1 MTESYVQIA
10 PDGAGKQIDA
20 FTVGGGTLYRQAV
33 VVADPTTQGNVATVT
48 AAGALQVSDV
58 VIGGAVS
65 GTGGGTTTLS
75 TTDPNV
81 ALAGSNDAPI
91 FTAITGDPSGDF
103 AGINLFEAAMDSG
116 GSLGFNVRVQNQPLQ
131 DQNGALIISDAPNVQ
146 QLSGPA
152 GASFVVW
159 MGGYKS
165 LAVAVPA
172 GITVTYFGSVDG
184 VNYSTLTGILAG
196 GVGGWTSGIA
206 GTSNFIIP
214 ANMPWIKLTI
224 NAAGT
229 INICRRNVDIPAL
242 MGVVNS
248 GSASAFV
255 PAVGGNVASGIAPT
269 ANPVLTAGWDGT
281 LTRTLRTDTIGRV
294 YVVGSDL
301 PGVVATNNAPLTVA
315 GVDTANIVRRFGVL
329 PNQIG
334 NINSAQ
340 VQDITATEGQ
350 TQIEILLQ
358 ILTELKILNYYAQN
372 LGSSQTDDPT
382 VLRADPSFITQ

>member
-1 MTESYVQIA
+1 MATESYVQIA

-20 FTVGGGTLYRQAV
+20 FTVGTSPTVYRQAV

-75 TTDPNV
+75 TTDSNV

-116 GSLGFNVRVQNQPLQ
+116 NSLGFNVRVQNQPTQ
-131 DQNGALIISDAPNVQ
+131 DQNGALILSD
-146 QLSGPA
+146 GPIIA
-152 GASFVVW
+152 QSIAMTNGSAIIIPVT
-159 MGGYKS
+159 GYKS
-165 LAVAVPA
+165 LAVSTSSTFTCTIGLGNDGNTFQTGVATSVGNFAWVSALVASGHYLIPCNAVYVRIVCTA
-172 GITVTYFGSVDG
+172 SGVITVT
-184 VNYSTLTGILAG
+184 
-196 GVGGWTSGIA
+196 
-206 GTSNFIIP
+206 
-214 ANMPWIKLTI
+214 K
-224 NAAGT
+224 
-229 INICRRNVDIPAL
+229 RNVDIPANYGQAYG
-242 MGVVNS
+242 GVNGV
-248 GSASAFV
+248 GAI
-255 PAVGGNVASGIAPT
+255 GGNVANGIAPT

-281 LTRTLRTDTIGRV
+281 LTRTIRTDTLGKPIISG
-294 YVVGSDL
+294 DAA
-301 PGVVATNNAPLTVA
+301 VAATPTANPVQVS
-315 GVDTANIVRRFGVL
+315 GVDGSNLVRRFGVL

-372 LGSSQTDDPT
+372 LGSSKTDDPT

>member
-103 AGINLFEAAMDSG
+103 AGINLFEAAMDTGS
-116 GSLGFNVRVQNQPLQ
+116 SLGFNVRVQNQPTQ

-165 LAVAVPA
+165 LAVAVPS
-172 GITVTYFGSVDG
+172 GMTLTPTGSVDG
-184 VNYSTLTGILAG
+184 TVYSAIVGIVAAG
-196 GVGGWTSGIA
+196 SGGWVASIG
-206 GTSNFIIP
+206 GTSSFLIP
-214 ANMPWIKLTI
+214 ALTPWIKLSI
-224 NAAGT
+224 NVAGT
-229 INICRRNVDIPAL
+229 ITICRRNVDIPTTL
-242 MGVVNS
+242 GGINS
-248 GSASAFV
+248 GIATAFV

-269 ANPVLTAGWDGT
+269 ANPVLTAGSDGT
-281 LTRTLRTDTIGRV
+281 LTRTIRTDTLGKPIISG
-294 YVVGSDL
+294 DAA
-301 PGVVATNNAPLTVA
+301 VAATPTANPVQVS
-315 GVDTANIVRRFGVL
+315 GVDGSNLVRRFGVL

-334 NINSAQ
+334 NTNSAQ